1 MMRNLSFG
9 QKLSALLSSQLAQ
22 EGRMPHKI
30 GFIVIS
36 SSGHEDG
43 FSAKELMVHAPT
55 VNGWRSP
62 RSGPKKF

>member
-1 MMRNLSFG
+1 
-9 QKLSALLSSQLAQ
+9 
-22 EGRMPHKI
+22 MPHKI
-30 GFIVIS
+30 GFIVVS

-62 RSGPKKF
+62 RYYQGEERALC